1 MNECM
6 CHKIDY
12 IFFQIIF
19 NFIKRSRSTGFPKL
33 KILRLNKSIS
43 IGTSMDR
50 GAVKDLVVNT
60 LRVKGKN
67 EKGFGVYF
75 ISFYLELFILFQ
87 QSGWIIFGNYFIP
100 RCC

>member
-1 MNECM
+1 MNA
-6 CHKIDY
+6 
-12 IFFQIIF
+12 
-19 NFIKRSRSTGFPKL
+19 
-33 KILRLNKSIS
+33 
-43 IGTSMDR
+43 